1 MAKKYKKFEKS
12 EKSPL
17 NNDYFVMEETT
28 LPLSDYILTNWTEQ
42 SEYSGFEINHDN
54 FEDVLLKI
62 NVNELKNTWFCGVC
76 YESFDS
82 KKEYRITPCRHVFHS
97 ECLYS

>member
-76 YESFDS
+76 YESFAFFACIVFV
-82 KKEYRITPCRHVFHS
+82 EYNTIFY
-97 ECLYS
+97 LIGKI